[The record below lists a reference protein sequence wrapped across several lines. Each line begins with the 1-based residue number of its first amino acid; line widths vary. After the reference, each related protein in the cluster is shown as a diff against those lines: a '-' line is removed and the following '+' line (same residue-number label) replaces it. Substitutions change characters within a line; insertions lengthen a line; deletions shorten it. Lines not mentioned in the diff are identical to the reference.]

1 MFDITKIYLIINHLK
16 AISNYY
22 KETNNEIIIFC
33 NYCDDST
40 RHKAD
45 HGHLY
50 ISNHPQYFI
59 VSDAAHLE
67 L

>member
-1 MFDITKIYLIINHLK
+1 MFDITKIHPIINHLK

-22 KETNNEIIIFC
+22 KETNNEIITFC

-45 HGHLY
+45 HL
-50 ISNHPQYFI
+50 QYFI
-59 VSDAAHLE
+59 VSDVVHLE